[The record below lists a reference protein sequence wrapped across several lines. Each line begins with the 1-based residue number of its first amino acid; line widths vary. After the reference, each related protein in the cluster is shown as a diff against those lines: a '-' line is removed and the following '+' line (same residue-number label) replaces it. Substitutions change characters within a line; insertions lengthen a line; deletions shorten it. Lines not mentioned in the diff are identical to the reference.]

1 MLFKKQAVHD
11 AWAAAKRTLD
21 FKVVVKGKS
30 YTATDISTLSYDSG
44 AMNGEALTL
53 GSTYTNTIK
62 ITFSHLIEDLALL
75 DEITPQ
81 IGIQLPDGTWDFTS
95 LGLFIIDAEVQ
106 QDRNNNTTTVSAS
119 DRMCMMGGTYESKLS
134 YPAAINDIAVEIA
147 DMSGMKVNVDDFAR
161 LPTEKILSLGKVT
174 YRDAIGY
181 VAQFAG
187 GFATFDRDGLLDI
200 RVLSDP
206 NFTVTPDQY
215 QSKGLTK
222 NEAFYRIGGLTCSV
236 TTTVKDDSG
245 SETQE
250 TTTLQSGS
258 TAGTQIILNN
268 PGMTQVLL
276 DGLYEQLQ
284 DMNFYPFSLN
294 WFGDP
299 SLEAGDWITVQD
311 TAGNEFRTPNLL
323 YSLTFGGGVTATS
336 KADTTITASAN
347 FVYRGATNQI
357 ITNIRRYLNAAGH
370 AVSEGIDEPTSPK
383 AGDIWFKKEGP
394 DTTIMTYVIDQETGV
409 GSWHEGP
416 STKVNAELQKLF
428 EDLKEEMEN
437 TSAAASAA
445 AIAGSAAMVAGN
457 QASAAGSAAQ
467 SAANSVAAKVVE
479 SSKEVAAAKSAAS
492 SAVDQASQAV
502 SAAGFANDAAYQAKT
517 AAANAQADAANALS
531 GTSLA
536 QQDATKALA
545 SAQAALTSVTAAND
559 TANRADSSASAAQAS
574 AQAAIKSA
582 QTALSMASGADAK
595 AEAAAKAATTADSNA
610 TDALSGA
617 NIALDSAAT
626 ALNQARSAGSAA
638 TSTAIIAKSNQSAIS
653 TLATKASVNTLT
665 SQVASTATLQKQTA
679 DELLSK
685 ADSSVV
691 DSLTSTANSTSTLA
705 TQTATALKSKAE
717 ISTVNTVNS
726 TATSAATLATQTATT
741 LKSKADS
748 TTVDKLTGRVSSAE
762 SKLTQTATK
771 AELALTNT
779 DVDKLNDTVASQGLD
794 ITATADALKLKA
806 DSSTLSNLTDTVADN
821 SAQLALTATKAELA
835 LTQNDIDD
843 LGDTVSN
850 QGVKLAA
857 TATAAELAATQDNVD
872 TLKKTVTNNTAGV
885 TANAKQIALKAN
897 QTDVDTLKGTVTSQ
911 GAQVAV
917 TASQVAL
924 KADTATVNNL
934 GKTVASQGAQLS
946 LTATEVDLEAAQSAV
961 DAVTKTVTSNTAGM
975 TANAN
980 ALKLK
985 ADSSTVSTL
994 DSRVTNLSG
1003 QLDVQANLISAKVTA
1018 NDVTGMLN
1026 GYATQSWSQGQISA
1040 AKNEISASVET
1051 VKKTVN
1057 NMSVGGVNLLK
1068 NTTADVKTVSSWNN
1082 QYYKGLIT
1090 DLNLSV
1096 GDPIIY
1102 SAFLDNTNAAIT
1114 RGNSRVALSFYDA
1127 DGQQLA
1133 WFDGNTIA
1141 HGTTGTSSAFARIPD
1156 RAVTLMLIEFTN
1168 NQEINT
1174 AVGKRM
1180 LERGTLVTDW
1190 QPAPE
1195 DQATVDWTKSQLD
1208 IKDGKISA
1216 AVTSLKS
1223 DITTATAGMATQTWT
1238 QGKLD
1243 LTADGLTSKISSVK
1257 NGLDTKYTSIEE
1269 TLKGVQITANNAI
1282 TQGQLS
1288 LLSDQLTSTITGVKN
1303 DLNNMQIGG
1312 RNLVLGTSNQV
1323 VQANNWNMKVADIK
1337 YDKSLGG
1344 ALCASVMINN
1354 ADHASVLA
1362 KGSAHIVLKTLNQS
1376 GNVLATV
1383 NGNEVSYNANGLSWC
1398 SIKIDDDTASIQ
1410 AYILTNNMNANA
1422 YYSCLKIEKGTIAT
1436 DWSPAPEDMATVA
1449 DVSSQFTQLQNDI
1462 NLRVKTGDLVSQID
1476 VNAKRILLDGAS
1488 TYITNTTHIDTG
1500 VIKSANIQDAAITS
1514 AKIGA
1519 LAVTTANIG
1528 YAAVTN
1534 AEIAALAV
1542 GTAEIADGAITNAK
1556 IGNASITTA
1565 KIGDAQITSAK
1576 IASIAADKI
1585 TTGTLDA
1592 ALVNVININASKITT
1607 GTISGANLSINLTT
1621 GEILFQKGAI
1631 KSTNGNLNID
1641 IDSGNMTVSDS
1652 IGDGFRFEDGKLFL
1666 TTKAWIDSFQSK
1678 PDYGYI
1684 SYEPNFLSNV
1694 QGMQIAGTD
1703 GIAVTAGDYDTF
1715 SFIFQH
1721 QPNSGSALALHDN
1734 TAFLNAREHVRI
1746 EGGGMY
1752 TEAWP
1757 LTNAARAAIVV
1768 GGANGGTNRDGATN
1782 QYGSYNL
1789 QEPVYVGTDLF
1800 MKGSKITL
1808 QAGFD
1813 PSTTDN
1819 LQAHQLAD
1827 LNLGN
1832 GGGRSYVSSA
1842 AIYNRTYS
1850 SGDHVVITNF
1860 GILGRLTSARKY
1872 KVADQ
1877 VSQAVI
1883 DKAKRVLNIQPAE
1896 WYDKA
1901 EVESIAD
1908 ALTNGTTP
1916 MVDAKIEK
1924 HYGFIADDFDAAG
1937 LTEVV
1942 LYKGG
1947 EVDSLAYDRI
1957 PIYHNVILSDHEK
1970 RIAELETEV
1979 KQLKGEI

>member
-95 LGLFIIDAEVQ
+95 LGVFIIDAEVQ
-106 QDRNNNTTTVSAS
+106 QDRNNNTTTLSAS

-134 YPAAINDIAVEIA
+134 YPAAINDVAVEIA
-147 DMSGMKVNVDDFAR
+147 NMAGMKVNVDDFAR

-206 NFTVTPDQY
+206 DFTVTPDQY

-250 TTTLQSGS
+250 TTTLQAGS

-268 PGMTQVLL
+268 PGMTQTLL

-284 DMNFYPFSLN
+284 DLNFYPFSLS

-311 TAGNEFRTPNLL
+311 TAGNEFKTPNLL

-370 AVSEGIDEPTSPK
+370 AISEGIDEPTSPK

-394 DTTIMTYVIDQETGV
+394 DTTIMTYVIDPETGV

-416 STKVNAELQKLF
+416 STKANAELQKLF
-428 EDLKEEMEN
+428 EDLKEEMKG

-445 AIAGSAAMVAGN
+445 VIAGSAAMVAGN

-467 SAANSVAAKVVE
+467 SAADSVAAKVVE
-479 SSKEVAAAKSAAS
+479 SSKEVAAAKSAAA

-502 SAAGFANDAAYQAKT
+502 AAAFDNNQQISTLKTDMADATTQASAAYASANTALSTANTALDNAKT
-517 AAANAQADAANALS
+517 AIDSATTAATDASTALS
-531 GTSLA
+531 TANTALTNANQAVTTTKTLSTKVDDITNTITTLATTETVNKLTGTVTTVQTLA
-536 QQDATKALA
+536 QQNAAGLLTKADTKIVDTLNKTVSDH
-545 SAQAALTSVTAAND
+545 SAQLKLTATGAQFDAVSKVVDGVKNTVTTNTANIAAN
-559 TANRADSSASAAQAS
+559 TQA
-574 AQAAIKSA
+574 
-582 QTALSMASGADAK
+582 LML
-595 AEAAAKAATTADSNA
+595 AAKQTTV
-610 TDALSGA
+610 DALSKTVD
-617 NIALDSAAT
+617 N
-626 ALNQARSAGSAA
+626 
-638 TSTAIIAKSNQSAIS
+638 
-653 TLATKASVNTLT
+653 
-665 SQVASTATLQKQTA
+665 QTA
-679 DELLSK
+679 
-685 ADSSVV
+685 
-691 DSLTSTANSTSTLA
+691 
-705 TQTATALKSKAE
+705 QLK
-717 ISTVNTVNS
+717 
-726 TATSAATLATQTATT
+726 
-741 LKSKADS
+741 
-748 TTVDKLTGRVSSAE
+748 
-762 SKLTQTATK
+762 
-771 AELALTNT
+771 
-779 DVDKLNDTVASQGLD
+779 
-794 ITATADALKLKA
+794 
-806 DSSTLSNLTDTVADN
+806 
-821 SAQLALTATKAELA
+821 
-835 LTQNDIDD
+835 
-843 LGDTVSN
+843 
-850 QGVKLAA
+850 
-857 TATAAELAATQDNVD
+857 
-872 TLKKTVTNNTAGV
+872 
-885 TANAKQIALKAN
+885 
-897 QTDVDTLKGTVTSQ
+897 
-911 GAQVAV
+911 
-917 TASQVAL
+917 
-924 KADTATVNNL
+924 
-934 GKTVASQGAQLS
+934 
-946 LTATEVDLEAAQSAV
+946 LTATEAELKTAQTSINTL
-961 DAVTKTVTSNTAGM
+961 DGRVTSIN
-975 TANAN
+975 
-980 ALKLK
+980 
-985 ADSSTVSTL
+985 
-994 DSRVTNLSG
+994 G
-1003 QLDVQANLISAKVTA
+1003 QLNVQAGLIAAKVTA
-1018 NDVTGMLN
+1018 SDVTGMLN

-1156 RAVTLMLIEFTN
+1156 RAVTLMLIELTN

-1462 NLRVKTGDLVSQID
+1462 NLRVKTGDLVSQIS
-1476 VNAKRILLDGAS
+1476 VNVKGILLDGAS

-1500 VIKSANIQDAAITS
+1500 VIKTANIANAAITNAQIGAAAVSTAQIANAAITS
-1514 AKIGA
+1514 AKIG
-1519 LAVTTANIG
+1519 N
-1528 YAAVTN
+1528 
-1534 AEIAALAV
+1534 LAV
-1542 GTAEIADGAITNAK
+1542 GTAQIADGAISNAK
-1556 IGNASITTA
+1556 IGNLAVTAA
-1565 KIGDAQITSAK
+1565 KIANATINDAK
-1576 IASIAADKI
+1576 IASVSASKLTA
-1585 TTGTLDA
+1585 GTIDA
-1592 ALVNVININASKITT
+1592 ANINVIHLNANNITT
-1607 GTISGANLSINLTT
+1607 GTISGANLSINL
-1621 GEILFQKGAI
+1621 
-1631 KSTNGNLNID
+1631 ST
-1641 IDSGNMTVSDS
+1641 
-1652 IGDGFRFEDGKLFL
+1652 
-1666 TTKAWIDSFQSK
+1666 K
-1678 PDYGYI
+1678 P
-1684 SYEPNFLSNV
+1684 
-1694 QGMQIAGTD
+1694 
-1703 GIAVTAGDYDTF
+1703 
-1715 SFIFQH
+1715 
-1721 QPNSGSALALHDN
+1721 
-1734 TAFLNAREHVRI
+1734 
-1746 EGGGMY
+1746 
-1752 TEAWP
+1752 
-1757 LTNAARAAIVV
+1757 
-1768 GGANGGTNRDGATN
+1768 
-1782 QYGSYNL
+1782 
-1789 QEPVYVGTDLF
+1789 
-1800 MKGSKITL
+1800 
-1808 QAGFD
+1808 
-1813 PSTTDN
+1813 
-1819 LQAHQLAD
+1819 
-1827 LNLGN
+1827 
-1832 GGGRSYVSSA
+1832 
-1842 AIYNRTYS
+1842 
-1850 SGDHVVITNF
+1850 
-1860 GILGRLTSARKY
+1860 
-1872 KVADQ
+1872 
-1877 VSQAVI
+1877 
-1883 DKAKRVLNIQPAE
+1883 
-1896 WYDKA
+1896 
-1901 EVESIAD
+1901 
-1908 ALTNGTTP
+1908 
-1916 MVDAKIEK
+1916 
-1924 HYGFIADDFDAAG
+1924 
-1937 LTEVV
+1937 
-1942 LYKGG
+1942 
-1947 EVDSLAYDRI
+1947 
-1957 PIYHNVILSDHEK
+1957 
-1970 RIAELETEV
+1970 
-1979 KQLKGEI
+1979 